1 MVNEGSRDEDS
12 PPITE
17 PGQTE
22 SHVTRLTA
30 AARRRRMGYRACCR
44 CGWESRAVR
53 TFGMAEFEA
62 ELHERVEAVKAG
74 VRASEASR
82 SDRP

>member
-1 MVNEGSRDEDS
+1 
-12 PPITE
+12 
-17 PGQTE
+17 
-22 SHVTRLTA
+22 
-30 AARRRRMGYRACCR
+30 
-44 CGWESRAVR
+44 
-53 TFGMAEFEA
+53 MAEFEA